1 MKMTC
6 QASEAKHRV
15 LGGDVSQESW
25 PRKEEP
31 ARQAESVHLKRCAI
45 FLMHAFAADMV
56 YALKKSTTEF
66 N

>member
-1 MKMTC
+1 M
-6 QASEAKHRV
+6 HRV
-15 LGGDVSQESW
+15 LGGETSQESW

-45 FLMHAFAADMV
+45 FLMHAFAADTV

>member
-1 MKMTC
+1 MTC
-6 QASEAKHRV
+6 QASEAKSSRFFS
-15 LGGDVSQESW
+15 GEASQESW
-25 PRKEEP
+25 PKREEP

-56 YALKKSTTEF
+56 YTLMKSTTEF

>member
-1 MKMTC
+1 MPGKRS
-6 QASEAKHRV
+6 QSIAFFSGEA
-15 LGGDVSQESW
+15 SQESW
-25 PRKEEP
+25 PKREEP

-45 FLMHAFAADMV
+45 FLMHAFAADTV